1 MIYQSG
7 EEGLTWFTVFVEVEE
22 ITIVLWL
29 RSCGLS
35 DDPVEACW
43 SYYFEEIDEMW
54 RVGFDSL
61 DKAINVAV
69 AEIDKL

>member
-7 EEGLTWFTVFVEVEE
+7 SEGLTWFTVFVDTEE
-22 ITIVLWL
+22 LTIVLWF
-29 RSCGLS
+29 RPNGWG
-35 DDPVEACW
+35 W

-54 RVGFDSL
+54 REGFDSL

-69 AEIDKL
+69 AEIDRL